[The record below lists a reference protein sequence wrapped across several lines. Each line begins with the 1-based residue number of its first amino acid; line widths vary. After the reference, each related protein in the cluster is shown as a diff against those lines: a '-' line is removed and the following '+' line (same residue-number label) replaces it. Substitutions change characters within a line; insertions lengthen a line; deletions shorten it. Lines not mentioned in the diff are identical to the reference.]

1 MKHHTKRILSLLLA
15 ACMMLGLLP
24 ALALT
29 SWAEGETAVAYDE
42 AADGDLLY
50 TVNFGFDD
58 VYTKHVVDTT
68 ATATV
73 SEDGHKLT
81 FSDKPRIPA
90 ETEVDEETGEEVVVK
105 WTSEATYY
113 GGFLT
118 DYRIV
123 GNVYTISYYTETTSL
138 SIRSTVQL
146 FNEGT
151 RIGLSNKSGTTNT
164 MTIVSN
170 GTTGENIP
178 YTVERKVDTEN
189 SNRQFYKV
197 VIDGV
202 NLNARFYVLDTN
214 DVYSLLAEVAI
225 DPLAGH
231 NYLAIGLYNWDAL
244 SGENYV
250 AVGDV
255 EIRKGDEFATGEK
268 TAYQLKY
275 DSLEDG
281 DVLYE
286 VDFRSD
292 NKNGFDWGS
301 HRATSN
307 LTENAI
313 SEDGTTLTLNNSQ
326 GAQVYSAY
334 LPDREAVKYGCITY
348 EFFVKSDKRTGINVL
363 GTTGDYAVGFSYFNT
378 TATNIFMAGAGW
390 DSGTGNLAKSVNRAK
405 GYVVGEAQQTP
416 NTDDETKPNVKIE
429 INPFTATATNYIL
442 NDEGEFVPT
451 AIINY
456 GGGTHYAI
464 VYPYAWDANTNAVFK
479 NIRIVKGLSV
489 SGKGDSLV
497 DVRVDGE
504 YQTVTPQYWSEN
516 PAIHAAVNGM
526 SGVPEVSELPE
537 LPELSK
543 PNYLPG
549 VYQLPDGTVLES
561 INDLTFEPGYNLID
575 LVTVYTPE
583 PITNGEVQ
591 VRAVQTLESPTEGVT
606 AVRFAAILND
616 LSVDE
621 VGFVVYALYKDSTG
635 TIHSGTGSIDL
646 KTATVWTSIVGGGV
660 TVTAEELGGSYVYA
674 LAVNNVPMGEG
685 VQVDFYVTPYSVT
698 GGEMTYGDM
707 ATVSI
712 VNGEYAEDAAP
723 LVPTA

>member
-1 MKHHTKRILSLLLA
+1 M
-15 ACMMLGLLP
+15 
-24 ALALT
+24 
-29 SWAEGETAVAYDE
+29 
-42 AADGDLLY
+42 
-50 TVNFGFDD
+50 
-58 VYTKHVVDTT
+58 
-68 ATATV
+68 
-73 SEDGHKLT
+73 
-81 FSDKPRIPA
+81 
-90 ETEVDEETGEEVVVK
+90 
-105 WTSEATYY
+105 
-113 GGFLT
+113 
-118 DYRIV
+118 
-123 GNVYTISYYTETTSL
+123 
-138 SIRSTVQL
+138 
-146 FNEGT
+146 
-151 RIGLSNKSGTTNT
+151 
-164 MTIVSN
+164 
-170 GTTGENIP
+170 
-178 YTVERKVDTEN
+178 
-189 SNRQFYKV
+189 
-197 VIDGV
+197 IDGV

-244 SGENYV
+244 EGDNYV

-301 HRATSN
+301 HRATSG
-307 LTENAI
+307 LGTDAI
-313 SEDGTTLTLNNSQ
+313 SEDGTTLTLNN
-326 GAQVYSAY
+326 GGATAQVYSAY

-348 EFFVKSDKRTGINVL
+348 EFFVKSDKRTGINIL
-363 GTTGDYAVGFSYFNT
+363 GTTGNRAVGFSYFNT
-378 TATNIFMAGAGW
+378 TPANLFMSGAGW
-390 DSGTGNLAKSVNRAK
+390 VTKTVTGIDNRCKAITVGT
-405 GYVVGEAQQTP
+405 AQQTP

-526 SGVPEVSELPE
+526 SSVPEVSELPE

-583 PITNGEVQ
+583 PITNGKVQ
-591 VRAVQTLESPTEGVT
+591 VRAVQTLEAPTEGVT

-621 VGFVVYALYKDSTG
+621 VGFLVYAVYKDSAG
-635 TIHSGTGSIDL
+635 TIHGVKGSIDL

-674 LAVNNVPMGEG
+674 LAINNVPMGEG

-698 GGEMTYGDM
+698 DGVMTNGDM

-712 VNGEYAEDAAP
+712 VNGEYVKNAAP